1 MIPDTKEKTRET
13 VLVADA
19 ESDLDLRD
27 KDEALRLVGLER
39 TASFT
44 EEYYRQLRR
53 KQDWVIPP
61 LCAAV
66 YFTQYLSVACFWM
79 LRSLLTYCSL

>member
-1 MIPDTKEKTRET
+1 MSQASDTKEKVPET
-13 VLVADA
+13 VLVADT

-39 TASFT
+39 TAEFSD
-44 EEYYRQLRR
+44 EYYAKVRR
-53 KQDWVIPP
+53 KLDWVIPP

-66 YFTQYLSVACFWM
+66 YFTQFLSVVPSAP
-79 LRSLLTYCSL
+79 LQALLI